1 MTFELK
7 PTASELITG
16 LAEQIKNTGGDFEL
30 AVLYW
35 TEMDVRGLFT
45 LNTDDEVKSKLEDI
59 QSALDSYDTVLAK
72 TI

>member
-7 PTASELITG
+7 PTTSYK
-16 LAEQIKNTGGDFEL
+16 IKVDEDAILDLF
-30 AVLYW
+30 
-35 TEMDVRGLFT
+35 EMDVRGLFT